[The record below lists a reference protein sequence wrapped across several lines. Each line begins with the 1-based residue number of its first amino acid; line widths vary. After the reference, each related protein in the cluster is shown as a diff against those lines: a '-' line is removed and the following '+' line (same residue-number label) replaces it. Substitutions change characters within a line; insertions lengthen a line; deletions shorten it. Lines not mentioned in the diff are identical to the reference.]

1 MAAAMVPIVVLSL
14 VVVVASDVVL
24 ALVNS
29 WYGWPLLWSPF
40 SLLSPVVVAASMVL
54 VLVAGGGP
62 HDHCCWLACVAATM
76 VIVVIVV
83 AGGSG
88 FCGPRHRHR

>member
-1 MAAAMVPIVVLSL
+1 MVPIVVLSL
-14 VVVVASDVVL
+14 VVVVASNVVL
-24 ALVNS
+24 TLVNS
-29 WYGWPLLWSPF
+29 WYGWPLPRSPF
-40 SLLSPVVVAASMVL
+40 SLLSPVVMAASMVL

-62 HDHCCWLACVAATM
+62 HDHCGWLACVAAIM
-76 VIVVIVV
+76 VIIVIVV